1 MKILIVSATEKE
13 ILPLKKNLK
22 INVSNA
28 CMMKY
33 TAVKDLA
40 VDYLITGVGC
50 TFTTYALS
58 QKLRAKKY
66 DLVINAGIAGS
77 FNPDV
82 KIGDVV
88 WVEKDEFAGLGIE
101 EGKNF
106 YTLFDKNFLDSN
118 QFPFNNGQLENPN
131 QFNQNVFQSLQKVKA
146 ITSDITHGNEK
157 SIEKIK
163 QKFSADIE
171 TMEGAAFFYVCLNE
185 GIKFMAIRS
194 ISNFVEERNTQN
206 WDIPLAIKNLNH
218 KLFEIIN
225 VYK

>member
-1 MKILIVSATEKE
+1 VKILIVSATEKE
-13 ILPLKKNLK
+13 IFHVKKNLK

-33 TAVKDLA
+33 TVVKDLV

-58 QKLRAKKY
+58 QKLQAKKY
-66 DLVINAGIAGS
+66 DLVIHAGIAGS
-77 FNPDV
+77 FNHDL

-88 WVEKDEFAGLGIE
+88 WVKQDEFAGLGIE
-101 EGKNF
+101 DKDSF
-106 YTLFDKNFLDSN
+106 YTLFDKKFLDSN
-118 QFPFNNGQLENPN
+118 EFPFKNGQLINPN
-131 QFNQNVFQSLQKVKA
+131 QFKQNVFQTMKSVKA
-146 ITSDITHGNEK
+146 ITSDITHGNEV

-171 TMEGAAFFYVCLNE
+171 TMESAAFFYVCLKQ
-185 GIKFMAIRS
+185 GVRFMAIRA

-225 VYK
+225 IYK

>member
-1 MKILIVSATEKE
+1 MKILVVSATEKE
-13 ILPLKKNLK
+13 ILPVKKNLK

-33 TAVKDLA
+33 TVVKDLV

-58 QKLRAKKY
+58 QKLHAKKY

-101 EGKNF
+101 DDNNF
-106 YTLFDKNFLDSN
+106 YTLFDKNFLDTN
-118 QFPFNNGQLENPN
+118 EFPFKNGQLENPN
-131 QFNQNVFQSLQKVKA
+131 RFKQNVFQSMQSVNG
-146 ITSDITHGNEK
+146 ITADITHGNKE

-171 TMEGAAFFYVCLNE
+171 TMEGAAFFYVCLKE
-185 GIKFMAIRS
+185 KIKFMAIRS
-194 ISNFVEERNTQN
+194 
-206 WDIPLAIKNLNH
+206 
-218 KLFEIIN
+218 
-225 VYK
+225 

>member
-13 ILPLKKNLK
+13 ILPVKKNLK

-33 TAVKDLA
+33 TVVKDLV
-40 VDYLITGVGC
+40 VDYLITGAGC

-58 QKLRAKKY
+58 QKLQAKKY

-77 FNPDV
+77 FNSDL

-88 WVEKDEFAGLGIE
+88 WVERDEFAGLGIE
-101 EGKNF
+101 EGNNF
-106 YTLFDKNFLDSN
+106 YTLFDKNFMDPN
-118 QFPFNNGQLENPN
+118 DFPFNNGQLENPN
-131 QFNQNVFQSLQKVKA
+131 RFKQNVFQSLQKVKA
-146 ITSDITHGNEK
+146 ITLDITHGNEK

-171 TMEGAAFFYVCLNE
+171 TMEGAAFFYVCLKE
-185 GIKFMAIRS
+185 DVQFMAIRA
-194 ISNFVEERNTQN
+194 ISNFVEERNTQH

-218 KLFEIIN
+218 KLLEIIN

>member
-13 ILPLKKNLK
+13 ILPVKKNLK

-33 TAVKDLA
+33 TVVKDLA

-50 TFTTYALS
+50 TFTTYTLS
-58 QKLRAKKY
+58 QKLQAEKY

-77 FNPDV
+77 FNPDL

-88 WVEKDEFAGLGIE
+88 WVEQDEFAGLGIE

-106 YTLFDKNFLDSN
+106 YTLFDKNFLN
-118 QFPFNNGQLENPN
+118 PNEFPFNNGKLENPN
-131 QFNQNVFQSLQKVKA
+131 QFKQNVFQSLQKVKA
-146 ITSDITHGNEK
+146 ITSDITHGNKE

-163 QKFSADIE
+163 QKFAADIE
-171 TMEGAAFFYVCLNE
+171 TMEGAAFFYVCLKE
-185 GIKFMAIRS
+185 GVQFMAIRS
-194 ISNFVEERNTQN
+194 ISNYVQERNTQSWN
-206 WDIPLAIKNLNH
+206 IPLAIQNLNH
-218 KLFEIIN
+218 KLLEIIN